1 MNTIQQIP
9 LQNQQ
14 DFWAMLYM
22 HIGKSIL
29 DVCGRR
35 GEKAIRQALREISEE
50 DGRMFLQEC
59 EKQGVKPNLHSLY
72 AMGCACSADPRVR
85 SQVLCDQEQMRL
97 WEVYTCPL
105 ANLWQ
110 DADQAFL
117 GNLYCEENQLG
128 LIDAFTHG
136 RGQFHV
142 TKKILCHRTNGC
154 RPDNYCRFS
163 AYYRAANVEKDQRNE
178 IFSED
183 ESTSA
188 PAPVC
193 PQDFQTQ
200 LRRKC
205 IRTLT
210 KLAATAQAEFG
221 AEGLCAVALG
231 LRNLVQPTAEMM
243 LHYADAT
250 LNQDMEAFLRANL
263 PVTLDP
269 GQDPDWDSYGDACSR
284 QLFESDFAIPLKK
297 LLTQNA

>member
-35 GEKAIRQALREISEE
+35 GEKAIRQALREMSEE

-72 AMGCACSADPRVR
+72 AMGCGCSADPRVR

-105 ANLWQ
+105 ANLWL
-110 DADQAFL
+110 DAGQAFL

-128 LIDAFTHG
+128 LIAAFTNG

-142 TKKILCHRTNGC
+142 TKKITCHRTNGC

-163 AYYRAANVEKDQRNE
+163 AYYRAANVDKDQRDVC
-178 IFSED
+178 FHMD
-183 ESTSA
+183 GTSTDPEPTCVA
-188 PAPVC
+188 DLP
-193 PQDFQTQ
+193 TQ
-200 LRRKC
+200 LHRKC
-205 IRTLT
+205 IRTIT
-210 KLAATAQAEFG
+210 KLAAAAQAEFG
-221 AEGLCAVALG
+221 QEGLCAVALG
-231 LRNLVQPTAEMM
+231 LRSLAQPTADMM

-250 LNQDMEAFLRANL
+250 LSPDLDAFLRANL
-263 PVTLDP
+263 PVDLDVEH
-269 GQDPDWDSYGDACSR
+269 DADWDVYGDDCSR
-284 QLFESDFAIPLKK
+284 RLFQSDFVAPLKK
-297 LLTQNA
+297 ILAQKA